1 MGLIADITGVVDVES
16 QARRPLV
23 GFLAEDRL
31 TQGRFNVF
39 LVTFGPLLFVAGL
52 VTGEWGYAVVGA
64 IFIVWAVLCYRWYR
78 ARLSAA
84 LADPEARRALEAGR

>member
-23 GFLAEDRL
+23 GFFAEDRL

-39 LVTFGPLLFVAGL
+39 LVMFGPLLLVAGV

-64 IFIVWAVLCYRWYR
+64 ILVAWAVLCYRWYR

-84 LADPEARRALEAGR
+84 LADRATRRGLEAGR